1 MTWET
6 TEDVK
11 VKINNQPDF
20 ALVAFSGAGHSQKLV
35 NLASD
40 QARKAALRNQLT
52 SVYPGIDAQIKKSKF
67 MDWPGKLFTQGSY
80 YFPAPNEV
88 TAWGPFWKTGYLD

>member
-20 ALVAFSGAGHSQKLV
+20 ALVAFSGAGHSQELV

-40 QARKAALRNQLT
+40 QAREAALRNQLA
-52 SVYPGIDAQIKKSKF
+52 SVYPGFDAQIKKGEIHGLARQTLHSGF
-67 MDWPGKLFTQGSY
+67 LLFPGSGRSHRLGPLLEKL
-80 YFPAPNEV
+80 AI
-88 TAWGPFWKTGYLD
+88 